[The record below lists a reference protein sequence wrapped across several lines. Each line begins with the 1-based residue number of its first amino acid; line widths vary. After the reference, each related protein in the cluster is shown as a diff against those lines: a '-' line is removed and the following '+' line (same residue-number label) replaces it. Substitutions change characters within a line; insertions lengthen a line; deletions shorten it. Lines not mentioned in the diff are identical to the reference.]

1 MKKTFQNDLTQKHSK
16 GIIAIHWITA
26 LLIIF
31 LFLLGKYMSVLEP
44 SEKMGLIQL
53 HAVVG
58 ILVFILTIVR
68 TWIFF
73 KSPRPADL
81 NTGSTFNNKLVIG
94 VHNTFYILL
103 FGLSLSGIAIL
114 VMGGYGEALKKN
126 NPDLIKNSSE
136 IASLEAHEIMALM
149 MILLLLIHVI
159 GVIKHYVVTKENTLK
174 RIF

>member
-1 MKKTFQNDLTQKHSK
+1 
-16 GIIAIHWITA
+16 
-26 LLIIF
+26 
-31 LFLLGKYMSVLEP
+31 
-44 SEKMGLIQL
+44 
-53 HAVVG
+53 
-58 ILVFILTIVR
+58 
-68 TWIFF
+68 
-73 KSPRPADL
+73 
-81 NTGSTFNNKLVIG
+81 LVIG